1 MIVLHRLKPDLG
13 TAPATSGEMF
23 LYGSNTGLTTKG
35 ERVRKTQGGEPVKVA
50 EAGVGTG
57 GAQMLKK
64 LDEAKVGLG
73 PCLIS

>member
-13 TAPATSGEMF
+13 TAPAANSEPF
-23 LYGSNTGLTTKG
+23 LYGSHNQRRAGA
-35 ERVRKTQGGEPVKVA
+35 EDSRGEPVKVA
-50 EAGVGTG
+50 EAGVGG
-57 GAQMLKK
+57 EQRLKK